1 MWRVF
6 VGDLNVGYH
15 VASVQMPLLAKYTN
29 DWQVLTGMLA
39 GGLEC
44 TKGTGAI
51 GLYRERNSRSGT
63 EPVRN
68 TTLLN
73 SYHTA
78 LAQRKSTPYGEMGVR
93 LSQASTL

>member
-1 MWRVF
+1 M
-6 VGDLNVGYH
+6 GDLNVGYH

-29 DWQVLTGMLA
+29 DWQVLTGRL
-39 GGLEC
+39 LEGWNALRPSVLSVC
-44 TKGTGAI
+44 AAKEI
-51 GLYRERNSRSGT
+51 SEVEKSGD
-63 EPVRN
+63 EN

-73 SYHTA
+73 SYYTA